1 MAEKVDSIFKR
12 AKEGKPLFVNRKV
25 LTPEY
30 VPDKLP
36 FRENQLNGVAE
47 VLAPV
52 LHGSKP
58 SNLLLYGKTGT
69 GKTAVARLVV
79 EKLQAQDASR
89 QIATCYVNTR
99 ISSTEYRT
107 LAKIAECLPLE
118 DDKKIP

>member
-1 MAEKVDSIFKR
+1 MMGRRAYLTSVSTDIQMAEKVDSIFKR

-36 FRENQLNGVAE
+36 FREKQLNGVAE

-58 SNLLLYGKTGT
+58 SNLLLYGKTGN
-69 GKTAVARLVV
+69 GKTVVSKYVLKIIQAETSEYPIAV
-79 EKLQAQDASR
+79 
-89 QIATCYVNTR
+89 
-99 ISSTEYRT
+99 
-107 LAKIAECLPLE
+107 
-118 DDKKIP
+118 

>member
-1 MAEKVDSIFKR
+1 MMGRRAYLTSVSTEIRMAKKVDSIFKR

-36 FRENQLNGVAE
+36 FREKQLNGDAE

-69 GKTAVARLVV
+69 RKTAGAKSVLAQ
-79 EKLQAQDASR
+79 LQA
-89 QIATCYVNTR
+89 ATSESALAVSYVNT
-99 ISSTEYRT
+99 
-107 LAKIAECLPLE
+107 
-118 DDKKIP
+118 

>member
-1 MAEKVDSIFKR
+1 MMGRRAYLTSVSTEKRMTDKVDSIFRR
-12 AKEGKPLFVNRKV
+12 AKEGKALFVNRKV

-36 FRENQLNGVAE
+36 SREKQLNGVAE

-69 GKTAVARLVV
+69 GKTAVAKYVMERRQA
-79 EKLQAQDASR
+79 ETSEFKL
-89 QIATCYVNTR
+89 
-99 ISSTEYRT
+99 
-107 LAKIAECLPLE
+107 
-118 DDKKIP
+118 